1 MVIKRKLIVLGVA
14 SVKCSEIWFYTA
26 EGGGGGGGE
35 LLNSLKVANVGHQ
48 LIQLNFPKIETRF
61 LNDFALN

>member
-26 EGGGGGGGE
+26 EGGGGE

-48 LIQLNFPKIETRF
+48 LIQRNSPKIETRF
-61 LNDFALN
+61 LNDFVLN